1 MQQQPKGPEKK
12 SRRDFLR
19 IGTKRGTATSPTA
32 TPSAGTV
39 SAAQT
44 ATASPVDASVAHAKL
59 PPLAPWTDAR
69 VRLLR
74 RTTYGPRA
82 SDIND
87 VKTVGYQRWLN
98 DQVNFTR
105 LDVSGLD
112 TDVAARWPNLARPGT
127 ELVPLDP
134 NMLRN
139 ELAAATMYR
148 AVFSRRQLYERM
160 VEFWTDHFSI
170 DMNKVGYLKVI
181 DDRDVIRKHAL
192 GNFGDLLKASAK
204 SAAMLGYL
212 DQNLSRVGAPN
223 QNYARELMELHTLG
237 VDGGYTQ
244 QDVEELSRVLT
255 GWTFVAGG
263 QFTFV
268 PARHDFGA
276 KTVLG
281 TTIPATSPTIGME
294 GVKEGERML
303 DVLLKHPST
312 GRFLA
317 TKLLKWF
324 VTPEPTAVQIDA
336 VAAVYRATN
345 GDIKRMVR
353 ATLNEGWLAQAPLK
367 LKRPYHMV
375 VSSLRNTSAIVVNL
389 QGAVGTSAQ
398 LGQSLFAWETP
409 DGFPDL
415 MEYWAGNN
423 TPRWAFLTALA
434 NSTSTTTF
442 RVGMAPY
449 MTGTADAALDM
460 MNSELFSGEMATN
473 TREQLRAFLVGG
485 TFNEARVRE
494 TLGLAL
500 CSHEFQWY

>member
-1 MQQQPKGPEKK
+1 
-12 SRRDFLR
+12 
-19 IGTKRGTATSPTA
+19 
-32 TPSAGTV
+32 
-39 SAAQT
+39 
-44 ATASPVDASVAHAKL
+44 
-59 PPLAPWTDAR
+59 
-69 VRLLR
+69 
-74 RTTYGPRA
+74 
-82 SDIND
+82 
-87 VKTVGYQRWLN
+87 
-98 DQVNFTR
+98 
-105 LDVSGLD
+105 
-112 TDVAARWPNLARPGT
+112 
-127 ELVPLDP
+127 
-134 NMLRN
+134 
-139 ELAAATMYR
+139 
-148 AVFSRRQLYERM
+148 M
-160 VEFWTDHFSI
+160 VEFWTDHFSV

-181 DDRDVIRKHAL
+181 DDREVIRKHAL
-192 GNFGDLLKASAK
+192 GNFGDMLKASAK

-244 QDVEELSRVLT
+244 RDVEELARVLT

-263 QFTFV
+263 QFTFTA
-268 PARHDFGA
+268 ARHDFGA

-281 TTIPATSPTIGME
+281 VSIPATSPTIGAE

-317 TKLLKWF
+317 SKLLKWF
-324 VTPEPTAVQIDA
+324 VTPEPTTAQIDA

-353 ATLNEGWLAQAPLK
+353 ATLNEGWMAQAPLK

-409 DGFPDL
+409 DGFPDI

-423 TPRWAFLTALA
+423 TPRWAFLTGLA
-434 NSTSTTTF
+434 NSTSTTAF
-442 RVGMAPY
+442 RVSMAPY
-449 MTGTADAALDM
+449 MAGTPDAALDM
-460 MNSELFSGEMATN
+460 MNVELFGGEMASA
-473 TREQLRAFLVGG
+473 TREQLRAFLLGA